1 MDPISAI
8 TPPQSFDDIEAFRA
22 QRSDRAYKSFEAMF
36 LQEMLKEMRKTIPDD
51 GFFQKS
57 PAMRQYE
64 EMMDGVMAQSM
75 ADSSQLGIAKQ
86 LAAEA
91 KRQEEGMALLR
102 QREADRLAGL
112 KPQWTLADNV
122 TSLGAGIAK

>member
-8 TPPQSFDDIEAFRA
+8 APPQGFGSIEAFKA

-36 LQEMLKEMRKTIPDD
+36 LQELLKEMRKTVPED
-51 GFFQKS
+51 GFFPKS

-64 EMMDGVMAQSM
+64 EMMDGVIAQSM
-75 ADSSQLGIAKQ
+75 ADSTQLGIAKQ

-91 KRQEEGMALLR
+91 KRQEDGMALLR

-112 KPQWTLADNV
+112 KPRGVLADKLS
-122 TSLGAGIAK
+122 SLGGGD